1 MFLPILRFRKTAF
14 AILFA
19 ALLLCGMFAAFPISA
34 QGIWRGSIIPQDYA
48 NSKGL
53 HRQWIAHAEF
63 NPYSS
68 IAEKVCRLTFDRD
81 SVFIITDQGT
91 IQAFEAETGKTK
103 WVTYT
108 KTKGKVIQGLAASK
122 YYVAFTAGSTL
133 FVLNRKNGKILLDDD
148 IPAIP
153 TNELTLG
160 ENCAYVPA
168 INGLIYIFNLQPME
182 DPMAELGISTS
193 MLSEKE
199 RKARKEEFID
209 SLRLVKSESE
219 PMSIRS
225 IGDLK
230 VTPTVLRC
238 NDEVELVAWPTGSK
252 LVTVCDVVVNERMA
266 DERYNIPVIGEAV
279 SALSYRPYDPE
290 KPNSTG
296 IVFAGTT
303 DGFVY
308 AVDETSGNVKW
319 RFPAG
324 EYIKE
329 TPYYVDGEVFIATA
343 ISGMYCIDALTGG
356 SEGSSEAKWWAPNIR
371 HFVSCSPHRIY
382 ALDNVRNLVIL
393 DRASGQ
399 KISTFPV
406 SDFKFVS
413 TNVQNDR
420 IYVATESGTIQC
432 IREIALETPV
442 DFSTAWIESREHT
455 MEQERR
461 AARQEARAK
470 ANEKKKKKNKDRM
483 GDDEDGG
490 WGEDSDD
497 SEDGDFGFGDDE
509 ESEDEDSSDD
519 EESEDED
526 FGDDEESEDED
537 FEDDEESEDED
548 FGDDEESED
557 EDFGDD
563 EESEDEDFGDDEESE
578 DEDFG
583 DDEEDF

>member
-1 MFLPILRFRKTAF
+1 MFLLIHRFQKTVFAF
-14 AILFA
+14 LFT
-19 ALLLCGMFAAFPISA
+19 ALLLCGLLTVTSAPA

-53 HRQWIAHAEF
+53 HRQWIAHVEF
-63 NPYSS
+63 NPYSKVS
-68 IAEKVCRLTFDRD
+68 EKICRLTFDRD

-91 IQAFEAETGKTK
+91 VQAFEAETGKTR
-103 WVTYT
+103 WVAYA
-108 KTKGKVIQGLAASK
+108 KTKGKVIQGLSASR

-133 FVLNRKNGKILLDDD
+133 FVLNRKNGRILLDKD

-168 INGLIYIFNLQPME
+168 INGLIYIFDLQPME
-182 DPMAELGISTS
+182 DPMVELGISNS

-209 SLRLVKSESE
+209 SLRLVKSTGE

-238 NDEVELVAWPTGSK
+238 NDEVELVAWPTGSN
-252 LVTVCDVVVNERMA
+252 LVTVCDVTVQERMA

-279 SALSYRPYDPE
+279 SSLSYCPYDPE

-296 IVFAGTT
+296 LVFASTT

-308 AVDETSGNVKW
+308 AMDETSGNVKW

-329 TPYYVDGEVFIATA
+329 TPYYVDGEIFVATA
-343 ISGMYCIDALTGG
+343 ISGMYCVDALTGG

-371 HFVSCSPHRIY
+371 HFVSCSQRRLY

-393 DRASGQ
+393 DRSSGQ

-406 SDFKFVS
+406 SDFKFIS

-420 IYVATESGTIQC
+420 IYVATENGTIQC
-432 IREIALETPV
+432 LREIALETPA
-442 DFSTAWIESREHT
+442 DFSAAWIESREHT
-455 MEQERR
+455 IEQERR
-461 AARQEARAK
+461 ASRQEARAK

-490 WGEDSDD
+490 WGEEADD
-497 SEDGDFGFGDDE
+497 SENGGFGFGNDDE
-509 ESEDEDSSDD
+509 SEDDEDGDDESGDDESEDEESD
-519 EESEDED
+519 D
-526 FGDDEESEDED
+526 FGDN
-537 FEDDEESEDED
+537 D
-548 FGDDEESED
+548 FGSDDS
-557 EDFGDD
+557 
-563 EESEDEDFGDDEESE
+563 
-578 DEDFG
+578 
-583 DDEEDF
+583 DEEDESPEEDNDDDI